1 MLKNLHKYHEVLAVN
16 GYDELFLFNY
26 KGVDVQKKLDKL
38 LSYMAY
44 RLFKPI
50 ATILLRNLIPY
61 KTAANW
67 LKQAYVEVA
76 QNNDEFAVKGKKQ
89 TKSRI
94 AIITGLTRVDVDAV
108 LKMSKLVNASEQNW
122 NRATKVIS
130 GWISDPDYLQEGE
143 PKILSTTGDNSF
155 ESLVSKYSGGITA
168 RAVIDELK
176 NIKAIKVDD
185 DKVVLLRKEY
195 IYTTGK
201 DQLIG
206 LENISI
212 SAGGLLD
219 TLAHNTKSE
228 SRQKI
233 FQRSIIQR
241 GIPDSLV
248 KPLETYINDE
258 SAFFLHTLDQK
269 LTQKIKNT
277 PQLDEPADNSIG
289 LGLYYY
295 EN

>member
-1 MLKNLHKYHEVLAVN
+1 MA
-16 GYDELFLFNY
+16 
-26 KGVDVQKKLDKL
+26 QKLDKMM
-38 LSYMAY
+38 SYMAY

-50 ATILLRNLIPY
+50 ATLFLRNFIPY
-61 KTAANW
+61 KTAAKW
-67 LKQAYVEVA
+67 LKQAYVDVA
-76 QNNDEFAVKGKKQ
+76 QKNPEFAVEGKKH

-94 AIITGLTRVDVDAV
+94 AVITGLTRIDVDNV
-108 LKMSKLVNASEQNW
+108 LKMPSLVNASEQKW

-130 GWISDPDYLQEGE
+130 GWNSDGDYLQDNE
-143 PKILSTTGDNSF
+143 PKVIPLHGEISF
-155 ESLVSKYSGGITA
+155 DSLVKKYSGGITP

-176 NIKAIKVDD
+176 HISAIEVEDNKV
-185 DKVVLLRKEY
+185 KLLRKEY
-195 IYTTGK
+195 IYQAGK
-201 DQLIG
+201 DQLIT

-219 TLAHNTKSE
+219 TIAFNTSIENTEK
-228 SRQKI
+228 K

-241 GIPDSLV
+241 KVPDSLV
-248 KPLETYINDE
+248 KALETYINDE

-269 LTQKIKNT
+269 LTQKINNT
-277 PQLDEPADNSIG
+277 EKQDEPAENTVG

>member
-1 MLKNLHKYHEVLAVN
+1 MA
-16 GYDELFLFNY
+16 G
-26 KGVDVQKKLDKL
+26 QLDKVM
-38 LSYMAY
+38 SYMAY

-50 ATILLRNLIPY
+50 ATIFLRNFIPY
-61 KTAANW
+61 KTAAKW
-67 LKQAYVEVA
+67 LKQAYVDVA
-76 QNNDEFAVKGKKQ
+76 QNNPEFAVKGKKH

-94 AIITGLTRVDVDAV
+94 AVITGLTRIDVDNV

-130 GWISDPDYLQEGE
+130 GWISDADYLENAE
-143 PKILSTTGDNSF
+143 PKTIPLVGEVSF
-155 ESLVSKYSGGITA
+155 ESLVKKYSGGITA

-176 NIKAIKVDD
+176 HIKAISVEGNQ
-185 DKVVLLRKEY
+185 VSLLRKEY
-195 IYTTGK
+195 IYKAGK
-201 DQLIG
+201 DQMIT
-206 LENISI
+206 LENISL

-219 TLAHNTKSE
+219 TIAYNTKIE
-228 SRQKI
+228 NTDKM
-233 FQRSIIQR
+233 FQRCIIQR
-241 GIPDSLV
+241 NIPDSLV
-248 KPLETYINDE
+248 QPLQTYINDE

-277 PQLDEPADNSIG
+277 LKVDEPNNNVVG

>member
-1 MLKNLHKYHEVLAVN
+1 MA
-16 GYDELFLFNY
+16 
-26 KGVDVQKKLDKL
+26 QKLDKMM
-38 LSYMAY
+38 SYMAY

-50 ATILLRNLIPY
+50 ATIFLRNFIPY
-61 KTAANW
+61 KTAAKW
-67 LKQAYVEVA
+67 LKQAYVDVA
-76 QNNDEFAVKGKKQ
+76 QNNPEFAVEGKKH

-108 LKMSKLVNASEQNW
+108 LKLPKLINASEQNW

-130 GWISDPDYLQEGE
+130 GWISDPDYLEDNE
-143 PKILSTTGDNSF
+143 PKQIPLVGDNSF
-155 ESLVSKYSGGITA
+155 ETLVKKYSGGITP

-176 NIKAIKVDD
+176 HVKVIAVSDGE
-185 DKVVLLRKEY
+185 VNLLKKEY
-195 IYTTGK
+195 IYQAGK
-201 DQLIG
+201 DQLIT

-219 TLAHNTKSE
+219 TITYNTDLSNKN
-228 SRQKI
+228 KM

-241 GIPDSLV
+241 KVPDSLV
-248 KPLETYINDE
+248 KPLEIYIKDE

-269 LTQKIKNT
+269 LTQKIKNSPIT
-277 PQLDEPADNSIG
+277 DESAENTVG

-295 EN
+295 ED

>member
-1 MLKNLHKYHEVLAVN
+1 MDN
-16 GYDELFLFNY
+16 
-26 KGVDVQKKLDKL
+26 KLDKM

-61 KTAANW
+61 KTAAKW
-67 LKQAYVEVA
+67 LKQAYVDVA
-76 QNNDEFAVKGKKQ
+76 QNNPEFAVEGKKH

-94 AIITGLTRVDVDAV
+94 AVITGLTRIDVDNV
-108 LKMSKLVNASEQNW
+108 LKMDKLVYASEQNW

-130 GWISDPDYLQEGE
+130 GWISDANYTEMLE
-143 PKILSTTGDNSF
+143 PKVLPLTGDYSF
-155 ESLVSKYSGGITA
+155 ETLVKKYSGGITA

-176 NIKAIKVDD
+176 HIKAISVENNM
-185 DKVVLLRKEY
+185 VTLLRKEY
-195 IYTTGK
+195 IYNAGK
-201 DQLIG
+201 DQLIT

-219 TLAHNTKSE
+219 TICYNTDAKNMN
-228 SRQKI
+228 KK

-241 GIPDSLV
+241 KIPKSLV
-248 KPLETYINDE
+248 QPIETYINDE
-258 SAFFLHTLDQK
+258 ASFFLHTLDQK

-277 PQLDEPADNSIG
+277 DTRNEPTDNTIG

-295 EN
+295 ED